1 MNSTREDGEGL
12 VHVAGEIP
20 LQTTAKTFTLDEAN
34 EALRQV
40 KESELP
46 GAAVLQIA

>member
-1 MNSTREDGEGL
+1 R
-12 VHVAGEIP
+12 VAGEIP
-20 LQTTAKTFTLDEAN
+20 LQTTVKTFALDEAN

-40 KESELP
+40 KESELS